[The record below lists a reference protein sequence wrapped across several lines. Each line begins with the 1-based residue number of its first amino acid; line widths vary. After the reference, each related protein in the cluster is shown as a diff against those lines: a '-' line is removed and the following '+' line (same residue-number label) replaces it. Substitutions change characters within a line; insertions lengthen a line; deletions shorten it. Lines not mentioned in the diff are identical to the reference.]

1 MYSRLNINGG
11 VMVARAKS
19 KGSVNIPEY
28 LNVGITKLIEKEPF
42 RSKSAIINEALD
54 MFLKTKG
61 VIKTD
66 DAEKQKD

>member
-1 MYSRLNINGG
+1 
-11 VMVARAKS
+11 MVARAKS

>member
-66 DAEKQKD
+66 DADKQKD